1 MKRPVI
7 TFTTDF
13 GTCDHFAGVMKGVVL
28 GICPGADLVDISHEV
43 KPFEI
48 AQGAF
53 LVAQAYPY
61 FPAGTVHVAI
71 VDPGV
76 GSARRPLLIEAA
88 GQYFIGPD
96 NGVLAMVYTGVPH
109 KARHITSEKYFLE
122 PVSRTFHGRDVF
134 SPVAAHL
141 AKAGRPARFGPVVAD
156 HYKPAF
162 DKPQRTARRVWSGV
176 VLHADRFGNLITTLH
191 TRDFPDFGLKPFE
204 LAIGTRKLDRL
215 VSNYAE
221 MPPGEA
227 FVIAGSSGFLEVA
240 VNQGSAAAR
249 LGCGPGAPCD
259 LTLY

>member
-1 MKRPVI
+1 MRRPLL
-7 TFTTDF
+7 TLTTDF
-13 GTCDHFAGVMKGVVL
+13 GTSDHFAGVMKGVIL
-28 GICPGADLVDISHEV
+28 GICPNAAIVDISHEV

-53 LVAQAYPY
+53 LLAQAYPY
-61 FPAGTVHVAI
+61 FPRGTVHVAI

-76 GSARRPLLIEAA
+76 GTARRPLLVEAA

-96 NGVLAMVYTGVPH
+96 NGVLAMVYSGVAH
-109 KARHITSEKYFLE
+109 KARHITNDKYFLQ

-141 AKAGRPARFGPVVAD
+141 ASGVRPARFGKVVDD
-156 HYKPAF
+156 HWKPAY
-162 DKPQRTARRVWSGV
+162 DKPQRSAKRVWSGV
-176 VLHADRFGNLITTLH
+176 VLHVDRFGNLITNLH
-191 TRDFPDFGLKPFE
+191 TRDFPEFGAKPFE

-215 VSNYAE
+215 AGNYAE
-221 MPPGEA
+221 MEPGEP
-227 FVIAGSSGFLEVA
+227 FVIVGSSGFLEVA
-240 VNQGSAAAR
+240 VNQGSAAKH